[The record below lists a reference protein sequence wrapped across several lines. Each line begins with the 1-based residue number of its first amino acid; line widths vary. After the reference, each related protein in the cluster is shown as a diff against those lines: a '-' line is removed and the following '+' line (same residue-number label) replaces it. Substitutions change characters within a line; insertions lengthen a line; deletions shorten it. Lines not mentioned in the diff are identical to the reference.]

1 MAGDVI
7 YDLTIGSQSASSKT
21 RDSERQLMSLVIELR
36 MEGTGG
42 HCTIELADAEYTPPE
57 PGDALIV
64 KLDAGDGEHQVFT
77 GEVESV
83 ETTATSQRIAASDGL
98 VKLARL
104 DVEAAYEDV
113 SVDSIVKELMQE
125 AGVEPGTVEKGP
137 KLPSFNL
144 FRGPRALRHIQGLAE
159 LCGVDLYTDG
169 EGKAHFAGP
178 STAGD
183 LHNFQYGEN
192 VRELSVKEIQP
203 VYDGVEFWGEGAAST
218 QGADK
223 YYWLPT
229 ELSGVNAKA
238 SVAGD
243 GSVSSG
249 ASGKCPRQLC
259 SGALRSGEAASDL
272 AEARMK
278 AAAGRRI
285 QGHINAF
292 GSPAVKPG
300 DHVKIE
306 GLPAY
311 HSAAEIFKDAQGLR
325 IRGVRHVLDMQAGF
339 ITRMDL

>member
-1 MAGDVI
+1 MPGDVI
-7 YDLTIGSQSASSKT
+7 YDLTIGSQIASSKT
-21 RDSERQLMSLVIELR
+21 RDSERQLLSLVTELG

-42 HCTIELADAEYTPPE
+42 HCTVELADAEYTPPE
-57 PGDALIV
+57 PGDPLKAN
-64 KLDAGDGEHQVFT
+64 LDAGDGEHQVFA

-83 ETTATSQRIAASDGL
+83 EATATSQRITASDGL

-113 SVDSIVKELMQE
+113 TVDFIVKELLQQ
-125 AGVEPGTVEKGP
+125 AGVEPGTLEKGP
-137 KLPSFNL
+137 KLPSFIL
-144 FRGPRALRHIQGLAE
+144 FRGPRALRYIQGLAA
-159 LCGVDLYTDG
+159 LCGVDLFTDG

-183 LHNFQYGEN
+183 LHSFQYGEN
-192 VRELSVKEIQP
+192 VRELSIKEIQP
-203 VYDGVEFWGEGAAST
+203 VYDGVEFWGEGAASS

-238 SVAGD
+238 SLAGD

-249 ASGKCPRQLC
+249 TSGKCPIQLC
-259 SGALRSGEAASDL
+259 SGALRSGEAVSDL

-278 AAAGRRI
+278 AVASRRI
-285 QGHINAF
+285 QGHIKVF
-292 GSPAVKPG
+292 GSPSVKPG
-300 DHVKIE
+300 DLVKIE
-306 GLPAY
+306 GLPAH

-325 IRGVRHVLDMQAGF
+325 IRRVRHVLDMQAGF